1 MIPLSSPTE
10 TELTHDSI
18 ASLRVRAS
26 YSQLPTLRGI
36 TRTVANNTGLD
47 IDGTAD
53 LALAMDE
60 VASILI
66 GHAIPSS
73 DLTCRFDTVGRTLRT
88 VVSVIAHSEI
98 PDKSHSFGWFV
109 LEALVDSVRLEQSE
123 IDADGHITLTMTL
136 EKGLPQER
144 A

>member
-47 IDGTAD
+47 VDGTAD

-88 VVSVIAHSEI
+88 VVSVIAHFRDTRQVAQLRMVRSRSAGRFRPLGTVGNRRGRSHH
-98 PDKSHSFGWFV
+98 PD
-109 LEALVDSVRLEQSE
+109 D
-123 IDADGHITLTMTL
+123 DA
-136 EKGLPQER
+136 
-144 A
+144 